1 MNFRSPNPQLELE
14 SSPFSIGASASAW
27 PECATPRRAGVSSF
41 GIGGTNAHVVLEEAP
56 RISERP
62 PVVAPHL
69 LLLSARTATALDQ
82 AKSRL
87 ASHLS
92 AVPGIDLE
100 DVSWTL
106 QVGRRHFQHRAA
118 VVADSADAAVEVLRS
133 SGRDIS
139 AVHDGGER
147 PVVFMFSGQGSQHAR
162 MGAGLYA
169 DEPVYRGAID
179 ECARLLE
186 AHLEFDIRTA
196 IEGAGPGINE
206 TSLAQPALFLCE
218 YALAQLWM
226 SWGVKPAAMIGHSIG
241 EYVAAHLAGVLTL
254 ADALALVAGRGRI
267 MQAMAPGAM
276 AAVHASRA
284 RVEPLIRGLAEIAAV
299 NAPSLC
305 AIAGQK
311 THIAEALRRLG
322 QAGIETAELKTSHAF
337 HSAMMEPALPE
348 FRQVLEGVKLSEPAI
363 PYISNVTG
371 TWITGVEATSPE
383 YWCRHLRGTVEFA
396 KGIATIASDQTAVF
410 LEVGPGVA
418 LSTIARMSL
427 PKSRQLATLS
437 SLPRPGDGE
446 ADRARML
453 EAAGRLWV
461 SGVPFNWPAMHAG
474 AEPRRIPLPTYPF
487 ERQRLVIERPT
498 LANKGEAAPSRVA
511 KAVDD
516 FFYAPTWTLDA
527 SPPSAIGSL
536 RAGTWLILRDHT
548 ESAVADALARELG
561 ARGTEAMVHDWSP
574 PLPSGALE
582 ALSRQ
587 RKAGIAGAI
596 VFLANK
602 PPDAAEALLEDLTRL
617 CETLERDRGKEP
629 IRVIITTSSAAS
641 VFGEAVADH
650 RAALALGGVLVLP
663 TEFPELGMRQ
673 VDIDR
678 SGSSDLSQIAR
689 ALVWECCSDDSEFIV
704 AYRSGHRF
712 LRRYEKI
719 KVPVAAP
726 PDLPLRQ
733 RGTYLITGGTGGMGL
748 AIARW
753 LATAVS
759 ARLLLLA
766 RTPVPPRVEWDRW
779 IEVHGT
785 DDRVA
790 RIIVAVREI
799 EASGGEVRLAAA
811 DAADREAMLRAI

>member
-1 MNFRSPNPQLELE
+1 MRNAPDGRGSVP
-14 SSPFSIGASASAW
+14 SASV
-27 PECATPRRAGVSSF
+27 ERTPTSCWKRHRGFRNGLRLSHHTF
-41 GIGGTNAHVVLEEAP
+41 
-56 RISERP
+56 
-62 PVVAPHL
+62 

-92 AVPGIDLE
+92 AAPGIDLE

-118 VVADSADAAVEVLRS
+118 VVADSVDAAVKVLGG

-169 DEPVYRGAID
+169 DAPVYREAID

-186 AHLEFDIRTA
+186 PHLGLDIRTA
-196 IEGAGPGINE
+196 IEGAHPGINE
-206 TSLAQPALFLCE
+206 TWLAQPALFLCE

-299 NAPSLC
+299 NAPTLC

-396 KGIATIASDQTAVF
+396 KGIATIASDQSAVF

-427 PKSRQLATLS
+427 PKSRQLTTLS
-437 SLPRPGDGE
+437 SLPRPGDDV
-446 ADRARML
+446 ADRASML
-453 EAAGRLWV
+453 EAVGRLWG
-461 SGVPFNWPAMHAG
+461 SGVPFNWPAMHTG

-487 ERQRLVIERPT
+487 ERQRFVVERST
-498 LANKGEAAPSRVA
+498 HRGTRAEEAPSAFA

-516 FFYAPTWTLDA
+516 FFYAPTWAPGCLA
-527 SPPSAIGSL
+527 SVRNWFAPRRHMAHPSRSRWGARSPN
-536 RAGTWLILRDHT
+536 
-548 ESAVADALARELG
+548 ALAGELG
-561 ARGTEAMVHDWSP
+561 ARGTEAMVHD
-574 PLPSGALE
+574 LDE
-582 ALSRQ
+582 RRRSR
-587 RKAGIAGAI
+587 AGAAWKRY
-596 VFLANK
+596 LASARRAS
-602 PPDAAEALLEDLTRL
+602 PVSIASSGLTSGPDAAGSAPRRPERSARRS
-617 CETLERDRGKEP
+617 RDRGKEP
-629 IRVIITTSSAAS
+629 VRVIVATSGAAS
-641 VFGEAVADH
+641 VFGEAVEDH
-650 RAALALGGVLVLP
+650 RQRSHWVGVLVLP
-663 TEFPELGMRQ
+663 TEFPDLGMRQ

-678 SGSSDLSQIAR
+678 SGSRDLSQIAR
-689 ALVWECCSDDSEFIV
+689 ALVWEAVRTIPSPVIAC
-704 AYRSGHRF
+704 RSGHRF
-712 LRRYEKI
+712 R
-719 KVPVAAP
+719 AAT
-726 PDLPLRQ
+726 RK
-733 RGTYLITGGTGGMGL
+733 
-748 AIARW
+748 
-753 LATAVS
+753 
-759 ARLLLLA
+759 
-766 RTPVPPRVEWDRW
+766 
-779 IEVHGT
+779 
-785 DDRVA
+785 
-790 RIIVAVREI
+790 
-799 EASGGEVRLAAA
+799 
-811 DAADREAMLRAI
+811 